1 MSQTID
7 NQIVKMQFDNA
18 SFEKNAQQTMSTL
31 ERLKAALKFDKVNMT
46 PLQQAFA
53 ETEATATKAGLSIR
67 DIWLKMGNI
76 IEDQVATKI
85 VNAGKKIMNALSFE
99 GINDG
104 FNEYELKMGSIQTI
118 MAGTGASLAT
128 VNKYLDE
135 LNTYSD
141 KTIYSFADMTN
152 SIGKFTNAGVKLDD
166 AVNAIKGI
174 ANEAA
179 VSGANANE
187 ASRAMYNFAQ
197 ALSSGYVKLIDW
209 KSIENANMATVE
221 FKDTLL
227 RMGVACKTVVKESDG
242 MYKVLTENNQGKTM
256 DDLVNGTKNFN
267 DSLQY
272 QWMTTDVLTKTLK
285 VYATDIRELTAAEKD
300 RYEAEL
306 EGLGYSQEEIIALE
320 QLGIKAAN
328 SATEIKTFTMLID
341 TLKEAIGSGWA
352 MSWQYIIGDFEQAKA
367 VFTDMGN
374 VLGGAIDTMSD
385 ARNRLLKSGL
395 QTGWEKFT
403 TMTNKAIP
411 ESEEYRQILLKTAM
425 AHGVLSKEQ
434 VVEITSTND
443 LVKSMHELKWVTGD
457 LLVES
462 VSDYTKTLESM
473 SKEEREAAGV
483 TDDQLAELQSL
494 NRFMQ
499 ANKDKGNGYIE
510 SLAKGMNELGGRENI
525 LAGLKNLFHGL
536 TDSIKPVGE
545 AFNNVFG
552 VMDPKNLFNF
562 TVRFREFTEQMKV
575 STDAANTIRTA
586 FTLAFGGI
594 KTILGG
600 VSTAISGV
608 TKLVLPLFNLFDAI
622 FGLIGKVVAALTG
635 SSGALGAAEKFSKI
649 GDKISDKYLRAM
661 QKLANFINKVADAI
675 RGIPDAA
682 IFDRIHD
689 SVERVTNR
697 IAELWDSFTS
707 LPVVKQMIA
716 DFNAS
721 VEKVQKNVE
730 AFSKKVEQSFKNIQH
745 STKKYINWNT
755 VNTVLTAVYT
765 KVKNLMTLMKQ
776 FAERIKEFFTD
787 LKDGKTVV
795 ESFKENFGDIIDK
808 IKELKKNLDDF
819 FDNLF
824 SKGDEM
830 GKNFNLEEIAK
841 AIHDFVTNIS
851 PDQITLIA
859 VSAGF
864 ALITFNLLRLSDA
877 MRNAVDSF
885 TGIGVALKNVIN
897 SYVKKQKST
906 ILQVAEAIVI
916 VTAALWVLT
925 TVTDKG
931 KLDNAVGA
939 LAIVTALLV
948 ELVAALTVAG
958 IALKQFGGE
967 QSFVKLASGL
977 AIVAG
982 AMLVAVM
989 SLKALEYVN
998 LDWKILPKLALVAVV
1013 LTSLSGLA
1021 LLLSKMENF
1030 SKGSLTLLAVAGSL
1044 LVTATALAEISSIPS
1059 EKLEKS
1065 IDTMLKMMVGLAAL
1079 IAASSHIGLF
1089 SSIGFLSVV
1098 LMFNKLLPSIEKIVN
1113 YDYEKINKG
1122 LDKNKEM
1129 FKRLGGV
1136 IVIMAGIGILA
1147 GKRLKG
1153 VGIGLA
1159 AISGAFAIFVGI
1171 AKLAGSM
1178 NPGEL
1183 KRGETFILHM
1193 AALIALMEL
1202 CFKKSRIIISDGKGA
1217 NSFIKIS
1224 IAMGIMLGIAKL
1236 ASLMDTSALIK
1247 GGVALAGLV
1256 GIIFLIGKAAEACQQ
1271 SEGMLHAVAK
1281 MLVAVTTVL
1290 ALVGILSFIKPKRL
1304 IAPIVAVL
1312 AVIGALA
1319 VLASQMSKLVW
1330 IYDKD
1335 KQKATGLMG
1344 FMGTVVAIAAIGA
1357 TIVQLSKL
1365 PLENVGAAAGA
1376 IVVTIAALA
1385 GLAKWLSK
1393 INGNFSGKA
1402 LGAVI
1407 SAGLLTVG
1415 AAVLIFEV
1423 TKRLKQYNFDS
1434 AELVDVAKA
1443 LKTAL
1448 TGVALCIAAMGLF
1461 NVSTDYSGIV
1471 KSVAGAVLAM
1481 LGVVGAMLILTTYVK
1496 DVDKLQEVGTA
1507 LAIAMAGLAVPLA
1520 VLGAIGYF
1528 CEDVNAQSLGKIVG
1542 GSIVVLAGV
1551 VGALMVLTHW
1561 GGDPNKMLAASGAI
1575 CTSLIGLAVAMGVL
1589 GVVGDICKTANPA
1602 VMWSMVGG
1610 AVMVLLGISASL
1622 SVLANALDA
1631 NSVKVLNDAIP
1642 VLITSMLG
1650 VGAMAAAVAIAGRLA
1665 GGNIAAVGAGFAAME
1680 VAIVALATLVMAI
1693 ALLGKAINDSYI
1705 FEGSLIRGL
1714 ETLVIIAEKLGEAIG
1729 AFVGGIGVGITSTLE
1744 DIADN
1749 LNMFSGKIRN
1759 FFRVM
1764 AENSKNT
1771 DAINGI
1777 KQVADCLVELGK
1789 VNLKAKKFKKMK
1801 DIDFAGFGKMIQN
1814 FVTSVSGVTEVDIVK
1829 ASICATIA
1837 SKLSSIDLKA
1847 IKKKDITG
1855 FTEGI
1860 SGLGMAIKMFA
1871 IEVEGIPENAVS
1883 NAKLASDTVTPII
1896 DLTGKLKRDDGLIQ
1910 HIIGSKDLGVFGT
1923 NLRDFATGIKEL
1935 VSILAEIVAIDP
1947 DYKTSIQICADATQ
1961 PLIDLASGIENMGG
1975 LLSGVVGDNTLDI
1988 FGQKLIPFAEGLK
2001 QFVAKISYIASHEPN
2016 YAQLIRDTASACTE
2030 LINMANTLENMGGVA
2045 AAFAGDNTL
2054 SKFGE
2059 TLEKFGW
2066 SLKSYAET
2074 LVDVDFEKIKST
2086 NQIIKELLDIGKL
2099 ASEVPAEAFNGLKE
2113 GLNYISQMP
2122 VSTIAEEIRGGT
2134 QTLVDA
2140 VTNMF
2145 VSMMLI
2151 VTNRK
2156 EVDYQMYL
2164 EYGKNIIKGIIDGE
2178 RIYRPF
2184 INIDLIQMVGSIQ
2197 HYLDMAMATT
2207 QFEGYGYNVSLG
2219 VAAGIRAGIGE
2230 AVSAASEMAAA
2241 VAAVIP
2247 EAWQEHSPSRLSYG
2261 FGKNLDLGA
2270 AGGIRDYT
2278 SEVVLAADQMSEE
2291 VVSSASK
2298 IISAIS
2304 NAINND
2310 MDTQPVI
2317 RPVLDMSD
2325 VTNKAKR
2332 IGSIFSGNDLALA
2345 YGVSSGFNQVH
2356 SIKADKVVTGA
2367 QNEPQNASQINFT
2380 QNNYS
2385 PKALSRQE
2393 IYRQTK
2399 NQLSM
2404 MKGVVQS
2411 YV

>member
-128 VNKYLDE
+128 VNHYLDE

-141 KTIYSFADMTN
+141 KTIYSFSDMTN

-227 RMGVACKTVVKESDG
+227 RMGVACKTVAKESDG

-285 VYATDIRELTAAEKD
+285 IYATDVRELTAAEKD

-367 VFTDMGN
+367 IFTDMGK
-374 VLGGAIDTMSD
+374 VLGGAIDTISD

-403 TMTNKAIP
+403 TMTNRAIP

-499 ANKDKGNGYIE
+499 ANKDKSNGYIE

-525 LAGLKNLFHGL
+525 IAGLKNLFHGL
-536 TDSIKPVGE
+536 MDAIKPVGE

-552 VMDPKNLFNF
+552 IMDPRNLFNF
-562 TVRFREFTEQMKV
+562 TVKFREFTEQMKV

-594 KTILGG
+594 KTVVSG

-622 FGLIGKVVAALTG
+622 FGLIGKVVAAVTG
-635 SSGALGAAEKFSKI
+635 SSGALGAAEKFTKI
-649 GDKISDKYLRAM
+649 GDKISSKYLAAM

-682 IFDRIHD
+682 IFDKIHD
-689 SVERVTNR
+689 AVERVTSK
-697 IAELWDSFTS
+697 IQELWNSFVS
-707 LPVVKQMIA
+707 LPVVQQMIA
-716 DFNAS
+716 DFNAA

-730 AFSKKVEQSFKNIQH
+730 SLSKKVDENFRKIKL
-745 STKKYINWNT
+745 STQKYINWNT

-765 KVKNLMTLMKQ
+765 KVKNFMTLMKQ
-776 FAERIKEFFTD
+776 FADRIKEFFID

-830 GKNFNLEEIAK
+830 GKNFDLEKIAQ
-841 AIHDFVTNIS
+841 AIHDFVANIS
-851 PDQITLIA
+851 PDQVALIA
-859 VSAGF
+859 VSTGF
-864 ALITFNLLRLSDA
+864 ALITLNLLRLSDA

-925 TVTDKG
+925 TVADKD

-998 LDWKILPKLALVAVV
+998 LDWKILPKLALVAVI

-1021 LLLSKMENF
+1021 LLLSKLKNF

-1065 IDTMLKMMVGLAAL
+1065 IDTMLKMMIGLAAL
-1079 IAASSHIGLF
+1079 MAASSHIGLF

-1098 LMFNKLLPSIEKIVN
+1098 LMFDKLLPSIEKIVN

-1136 IVIMAGIGILA
+1136 IIIMAGIGILA

-1159 AISGAFAIFVGI
+1159 AIAGAFAIFVGI

-1202 CFKKSRIIISDGKGA
+1202 CFKKSRLIISDGKGA
-1217 NSFIKIS
+1217 SSFIKIS

-1236 ASLMDTSALIK
+1236 ASMMSPEELLK
-1247 GGVALAGLV
+1247 GVAAIGAMTL
-1256 GIIFLIGKAAEACQQ
+1256 LIYGMGKAAEACKQ
-1271 SEGMLHAVAK
+1271 SEGVLHAVAK
-1281 MLVAVTTVL
+1281 MLIAVSSVL
-1290 ALVGILSFIKPKRL
+1290 LMVGMLSFIKWKNLAKPL
-1304 IAPIVAVL
+1304 VGVGAIIALL
-1312 AVIGALA
+1312 AL
-1319 VLASQMSKLVW
+1319 LASQMSKLIW
-1330 IYDKD
+1330 IYDK
-1335 KQKATGLMG
+1335 KQMKATGLLG
-1344 FMGTVVAIAAIGA
+1344 FVSTLVAIAGIGVVISKLAKLPKENVGVATASIIAVIVAISSLA
-1357 TIVQLSKL
+1357 SWLSKL
-1365 PLENVGAAAGA
+1365 KANISVNTLAAVGSIALLVLG
-1376 IVVTIAALA
+1376 VTAL
-1385 GLAKWLSK
+1385 LYFVTKKIQDYK
-1393 INGNFSGKA
+1393 IN
-1402 LGAVI
+1402 
-1407 SAGLLTVG
+1407 
-1415 AAVLIFEV
+1415 
-1423 TKRLKQYNFDS
+1423 S
-1434 AELVDVAKA
+1434 AELINVARA
-1443 LKTAL
+1443 IKTAM
-1448 TGVALCIAAMGLF
+1448 TGVAMCIAAMGLF
-1461 NVSTDYSGIV
+1461 NVSTDYSGLLR
-1471 KSVAGAVLAM
+1471 SVAGAVFVM
-1481 LGVVGAMLILTTYVK
+1481 LGVVFALKQLTDHIK
-1496 DVDKLQEVGTA
+1496 NPDALQSAGTA

-1520 VLGAIGYF
+1520 VLVAVGKFTSSADIPSMAAAITGSIVSLIAVSIALTQVTNNVHDPDKVIQVAGALTMMMAAICIPMAVLSVLGTFCNGMGLVNMLGPVTGAIG
-1528 CEDVNAQSLGKIVG
+1528 A
-1542 GSIVVLAGV
+1542 LAGV
-1551 VGALMVLTHW
+1551 AAVLVWFSNTVDPARLASLNDSIPVIITALTGVAIM
-1561 GGDPNKMLAASGAI
+1561 AGAI
-1575 CTSLIGLAVAMGVL
+1575 
-1589 GVVGDICKTANPA
+1589 
-1602 VMWSMVGG
+1602 
-1610 AVMVLLGISASL
+1610 
-1622 SVLANALDA
+1622 AL
-1631 NSVKVLNDAIP
+1631 V
-1642 VLITSMLG
+1642 
-1650 VGAMAAAVAIAGRLA
+1650 GRLA
-1665 GGNIAAVGAGFAAME
+1665 GGNLAAIGVGFVGVELAILALASVVGA
-1680 VAIVALATLVMAI
+1680 L

-1729 AFVGGIGVGITSTLE
+1729 AFVGGIGVGLTSTLE

-1764 AENSKNT
+1764 AENGKNT
-1771 DAINGI
+1771 DAMEGI

-1789 VNLKAKKFKKMK
+1789 VDLKAKKFKKMK
-1801 DIDFAGFGKMIQN
+1801 DIDFEGFGKMIQN
-1814 FVTSVSGVTEVDIVK
+1814 FVTSVSGVTEADIVK
-1829 ASICATIA
+1829 VSICATIA
-1837 SKLSSIDLKA
+1837 SKLSGIDLKA

-1871 IEVEGIPENAVS
+1871 IEVEGIPENAVA

-1910 HIIGSKDLGVFGT
+1910 HIIGSKDLGAFGT
-1923 NLRDFATGIKEL
+1923 NLRAFATGIKEL
-1935 VSILAEIVAIDP
+1935 VSSLAEIVAIDP

-1961 PLIDLASGIENMGG
+1961 PLIDLATGIENMGG
-1975 LLSGVVGDNTLDI
+1975 LLAGAVGDNTLDL

-2030 LINMANTLENMGGVA
+2030 LIIMANTLENMGGVA

-2178 RIYRPF
+2178 QLYRPF
-2184 INIDLIQMVGSIQ
+2184 VNIDLIQMVGSIQ
-2197 HYLDMAMATT
+2197 HYLDMAMASS
-2207 QFEGYGYNVSLG
+2207 QFEGYGLNVSLG

-2393 IYRQTK
+2393 IYRQTR